1 MILKL
6 KWCLIVSAN
15 HTRFTKRHFVR
26 HKNTQK
32 LEEAYII
39 QFLFLSLNME
49 SVFKFIQW
57 PQNGGHLSFSVFF
70 APHRP
75 VNKQNVRGDEN
86 KNIAR
91 EVAWLLTKVATIW
104 NMEDKQKKSSI
115 KFLKKMKNGI
125 HLEVAEFSKL
135 KPNYLNSVKKVGLGK
150 QFQVSGDFCL
160 EQTSFLWIVN
170 HYL

>member
-1 MILKL
+1 MEFILD
-6 KWCLIVSAN
+6 ISA
-15 HTRFTKRHFVR
+15 RFTKRHFVR

-49 SVFKFIQW
+49 SVFKFIQR
-57 PQNGGHLSFSVFF
+57 PQNGGHFSFSVFF

-91 EVAWLLTKVATIW
+91 EVAWLMCEFCDNWKQTK
-104 NMEDKQKKSSI
+104 NCP
-115 KFLKKMKNGI
+115 KFTWFYGTKIFQNGKI
-125 HLEVAEFSKL
+125 ETRSDTLHRFFH
-135 KPNYLNSVKKVGLGK
+135 GLHTFT
-150 QFQVSGDFCL
+150 QCEEL
-160 EQTSFLWIVN
+160 N
-170 HYL
+170 HYI